1 MLFEA
6 FLGQGYKSCLFSTS
20 GGRRERRRW
29 GGGGKEGKKK
39 KRREQKKM
47 SAIFS
52 FTVAESV
59 TFFDISTEG
68 LVLQQRLPDALIDS
82 PVSNRKRNKCF
93 IELEL
98 SLVIAVGK
106 GWRLGWVGVGWVV
119 VGKAEFGGGSQL
131 LCGCQFSVGGLHS
144 ILSISTLWGC
154 GVNN

>member
-20 GGRRERRRW
+20 GGRRGRRGRERER
-29 GGGGKEGKKK
+29 GKE
-39 KRREQKKM
+39 EKKM

-82 PVSNRKRNKCF
+82 AVSNRKRNKCF

-98 SLVIAVGK
+98 GLVIAVGN
-106 GWRLGWVGVGWVV
+106 GGWVG
-119 VGKAEFGGGSQL
+119 GGRRGLEGAASFCAGV
-131 LCGCQFSVGGLHS
+131 CGCQFSVRGLHS
-144 ILSISTLWGC
+144 ILSISTFVGMWC
-154 GVNN
+154 E

>member
-1 MLFEA
+1 
-6 FLGQGYKSCLFSTS
+6 
-20 GGRRERRRW
+20 
-29 GGGGKEGKKK
+29 
-39 KRREQKKM
+39 M

-82 PVSNRKRNKCF
+82 AVSNRKRNKCF

-106 GWRLGWVGVGWVV
+106 GWRGWGGWRVGEVG
-119 VGKAEFGGGSQL
+119 S
-131 LCGCQFSVGGLHS
+131 
-144 ILSISTLWGC
+144 
-154 GVNN
+154 